1 MPTIVIRC
9 VVPPSR
15 LGGPTPGGQ
24 EERDELDICRDSAC
38 EAEISTH

>member
-15 LGGPTPGGQ
+15 PTPGGQ

-38 EAEISTH
+38 EVEISTH